1 MKPVDLVTGARLSLE
16 WHVVIDALQARAI
29 TAQGRRLLAEVG
41 PLPDRGAVERS
52 LTLIEQ
58 LRQLRRDGAF
68 PVIGGIEEID
78 ELLVRAR
85 KEGALLPLELLQIGR
100 TLDGIDELARS
111 LQRQAEAAPLAAK
124 LVAAVGDHRPLAQ
137 AIRRTF
143 DPAGHIVDDASADLA
158 ELRRRA
164 ARLREEIKSTLGELV
179 TRLDRDQV
187 LQEGYYTLRNDRYVL
202 PVRTDRR
209 SLVDGIVHDTSNSG
223 QTLFVEPQ
231 PLVDAGNRLKIA
243 EAAVHDEEQ
252 RIVRGLTSR
261 LVERAAQIQADVAA
275 AVLVDSYCARARLG
289 DDLEACPPQI
299 SDGSVLDLR
308 QARHPALLLDALE
321 QERHGEKASLVVAND
336 IGLPAGS
343 RVLVLSGPNAGGK
356 TVALKTAGLCALML
370 RAGLPIPATP
380 ASSLTLFDQ
389 VYAVV
394 GDQQS
399 IDQHL
404 STFSAHVLTIDR
416 IIGAVRDGRIKHRSA
431 LCLIDEIAQGTEPL
445 QGATLAQSFLEA
457 LADLGAL
464 VVATTHFDRLKGIA
478 LDDARFRN
486 AAVALDP
493 QTLRPTFRLF
503 ADTPGASSAFAIAEA
518 LGLQQPLIDRARDL
532 AGPQANRLEQQL
544 EALGRER
551 EQLGR
556 ARQALDEE
564 RRRGESERSQLEAE
578 RQRLADLERQLKR
591 EAREALLG
599 DVRAARRQVAETI
612 AQLQAEKPTLAQAD
626 RAAHALKALEE
637 KIEHRLDATAPVSS
651 EPPLSA
657 LKLGQRVHVIPLG
670 QDGEVVAIDAR
681 GATVQ
686 CGPLRTR
693 VERHELTAPRPR
705 AASGLSTRRER
716 KRSKAAAARSTPIG
730 ATAAPP
736 QTPRTQDN
744 TLDLRGQRVDEALAA
759 CDRFFDQMT
768 LREIDRVFLLHG
780 HGTGVLKN
788 ALRAELKL
796 SRYVRRVAAAAEEDG
811 GDAFTVVELN

>member
-1 MKPVDLVTGARLSLE
+1 MKPTDLFTSARQSLE
-16 WHVVIDALQARAI
+16 WHVVIDALQARAV
-29 TAQGRRLLAEVG
+29 TSQARRLLADLR
-41 PLPDRGAVERS
+41 PLPTRAAVEHA
-52 LTLIEQ
+52 LALIEQ

-68 PVIGGIEEID
+68 PIIGGIEEIE

-100 TLDGIDELARS
+100 TLDGIDELQRS
-111 LQRQAEAAPLAAK
+111 MQRQAESAPLAAE
-124 LVAAVGDHRPLAQ
+124 LVASVGDHRPLAQ

-143 DPAGHIVDDASADLA
+143 DPAGHIVDDASADLP

-164 ARLREEIKSTLGELV
+164 ARLREEIKITLGELV
-179 TRLDRDQV
+179 TQLDRAEV
-187 LQEGYYTLRNDRYVL
+187 LQEDYYTLRNDRYVL
-202 PVRTDRR
+202 PVRSDRR
-209 SLVDGIVHDTSNSG
+209 SLVNGIVHDTSNSG

-252 RIVRGLTSR
+252 RILRSLTSR
-261 LVERAAQIQADVAA
+261 LVERAAQIQTDVAA
-275 AVLVDSYCARARLG
+275 AVLVDSHCARARLA
-289 DDLEACPPQI
+289 DDFEASPPQI
-299 SDGSVLDLR
+299 VDGNVLDLR
-308 QARHPALLLDALE
+308 QARHPALLLDAL
-321 QERHGEKASLVVAND
+321 QQQRQGERAAPVVAND

-380 ASSLTLFDQ
+380 ASQLSLFDQ

-404 STFSAHVLTIDR
+404 STFSAHVLAIDR
-416 IIGAVRDGRIKHRSA
+416 IITAVRDSRIKHASA

-445 QGATLAQSFLEA
+445 QGASLAQSFLEA

-464 VVATTHFDRLKGIA
+464 VIATTHFDRLKGIA

-503 ADTPGASSAFAIAEA
+503 ADIPGASSAFAIAEA

-578 RQRLADLERQLKR
+578 RQRVADLERQLKR
-591 EAREALLG
+591 EARETLLG

-612 AQLQAEKPTLAQAD
+612 AQLQSEKPTLARTD

-637 KIEHRLDATAPVSS
+637 KIEQRLDATAPVSS
-651 EPPLSA
+651 EPALPA

-670 QDGEVVAIDAR
+670 QDGEVVELDGD

-693 VERHELTAPRPR
+693 VARHELTSPRPT
-705 AASGLSTRRER
+705 AAAGLSTRRER
-716 KRSKAAAARSTPIG
+716 RRSKATRSTPAPG
-730 ATAAPP
+730 TASAP

-744 TLDLRGQRVDEALAA
+744 TLDLRGQRVDEAFAA

-780 HGTGVLKN
+780 HGTGALKN

-796 SRYVRRVAAAAEEDG
+796 NRYVKRVAAAAEEDG